1 MLAKSWGEMGND
13 RIRYLVFSKGR
24 WRWQPTNA
32 MREHGFKTIKLSKGG
47 PSFDA
52 NGYPAASIAD
62 KNRAVGLNADW
73 DAARL
78 GLPVQRP
85 ADALTK
91 YPSGSVGDG
100 YQRAMA
106 LRKAARVAAGKV
118 WTVEQE
124 KRDDW
129 PRAWRWLEPEF
140 GDCDPRTIEPEHFL
154 SINERTGEARG
165 LAAKV
170 EREVS
175 ITERHRTVKVWRSLW
190 KRMAA
195 MKYCDATADPSKAFA
210 NKAPDPRQAI
220 WARREVLKL
229 VQVAWRNGFYGLAA
243 CMAVAWDSMFS
254 PVDARTLTP
263 AQCGGDIDGLIF
275 SIGRAKTGKAAAGT
289 LTQWSQAILLAYLQN
304 FGADIIETSPLF
316 RTRGG
321 KPIGRKGETG
331 KWGGDHGGGAH
342 ILPAPYT
349 KNSLVND
356 FDKVRT
362 LAFGLD
368 EARQLSDMR
377 RSGAVEGDTGGST
390 VEDQSNK
397 MANTVKNN
405 ARLRKTYNPVNVP
418 SVRRFDEARAKGA
431 KILEQKPDKS
441 ISAPALEILLQ
452 KRKPAKSL
460 K

>member
-1 MLAKSWGEMGND
+1 MLGKSWGEMGND

-24 WRWQPTNA
+24 WRWQPTA
-32 MREHGFKTIKLSKGG
+32 AIREHGFKTIKLSKGG
-47 PSFDA
+47 PAFDA

-62 KNRAVGLNADW
+62 KSRAVALNAEW

-78 GLPVQRP
+78 GLPVEKH
-85 ADALTK
+85 AGASVK
-91 YPSGSVGDG
+91 YPTGSVGDG

-106 LRKAARVAAGKV
+106 LRKAARVAGGKA

-154 SINERTGEARG
+154 SIDRRTGEAKG
-165 LAAKV
+165 LAV
-170 EREVS
+170 RIEREVS
-175 ITERHRTVKVWRSLW
+175 ITERHRVIKVWRSLW
-190 KRMAA
+190 KRMSA
-195 MKYCDATADPSKAFA
+195 MKYCDAAADPAKAFM
-210 NKAPDPRQAI
+210 NGAPEPRQAI

-229 VQVAWRNGFYGLAA
+229 AQVAWRNDFRGLAA

-263 AQCGGDIDGLIF
+263 GQCKGDIGGLFF

-289 LTQWSQAILLAYLQN
+289 LTPWSQAILLEYVRT
-304 FGADIIETSPLF
+304 FGADILADAPIF
-316 RTRGG
+316 RTRGRMRQPG
-321 KPIGRKGETG
+321 KGG
-331 KWGGDHGGGAH
+331 KLWA
-342 ILPAPYT
+342 PRPYT

-356 FDKVRT
+356 FDIVRK
-362 LAFGLD
+362 LAFGKA
-368 EARQLSDMR
+368 ETRKLSDMR

-397 MANTVKNN
+397 MANTVNRN
-405 ARLRKTYNPVNVP
+405 ARLRKTYTPVNVP
-418 SVRRFDEARAKGA
+418 SIRRFDEARAIGA
-431 KILEQKPDKS
+431 KILEQKPDES
-441 ISAPALEILLQ
+441 ISGPVLEILLQ
-452 KRKPAKSL
+452 KRNSAKPL

>member
-1 MLAKSWGEMGND
+1 MGND

-24 WRWQPTNA
+24 WRWQPTAA

-47 PSFDA
+47 PSFGA
-52 NGYPAASIAD
+52 NGYPVASIVD
-62 KNRAVGLNADW
+62 KNRAVSLNAEW

-78 GLPVQRP
+78 GLPVEKP
-85 ADALTK
+85 AGASTK
-91 YPSGSVGDG
+91 YPTGSVGDG
-100 YQRAMA
+100 YHRAMA
-106 LRKAARVAAGKV
+106 LRKAARVTAGKV

-154 SINERTGEARG
+154 SINERTGEAKG

-175 ITERHRTVKVWRSLW
+175 VTERHRVIKVWRSLW
-190 KRMAA
+190 KRMSA
-195 MKYCDATADPSKAFA
+195 MKYCDGAADPSKAFT
-210 NKAPDPRQAI
+210 NEAPDPRQAI

-229 VQVAWRNGFYGLAA
+229 VQVAWRNDFRGLAA

-263 AQCGGDIDGLIF
+263 GQCKGDIGGLFF
-275 SIGRAKTGKAAAGT
+275 SVGRAKTGKAAAGT
-289 LTQWSQAILLAYLQN
+289 LTPWSQAILLEYVRT
-304 FGADIIETSPLF
+304 FGADILADAPIF
-316 RTRGG
+316 RTRGRMRRPG
-321 KPIGRKGETG
+321 KGG
-331 KWGGDHGGGAH
+331 KLWA
-342 ILPAPYT
+342 PRPYT

-356 FDKVRT
+356 FDIVRK
-362 LAFGLD
+362 LAFGVD
-368 EARQLSDMR
+368 ERRQLADMR

-397 MANTVKNN
+397 MANTVDRN

-418 SVRRFDEARAKGA
+418 SIRRFDEARAKGA
-431 KILEQKPDKS
+431 KTLEQKPDES
-441 ISAPALEILLQ
+441 ISSPVFEILLQ
-452 KRKPAKSL
+452 TRKSAKCL

>member
-52 NGYPAASIAD
+52 NGYPAASIPD
-62 KNRAVGLNADW
+62 KNRAVGLNAEW

-78 GLPVQRP
+78 GLPVEKP
-85 ADALTK
+85 AGASTK
-91 YPSGSVGDG
+91 YPTGSVGDG
-100 YQRAMA
+100 YHRAMA
-106 LRKAARVAAGKV
+106 LRKAARVTAGKV

-154 SINERTGEARG
+154 SIDERTGEAKG

-175 ITERHRTVKVWRSLW
+175 VTERHRVIKVWRSLW
-190 KRMAA
+190 KRMSA
-195 MKYCDATADPSKAFA
+195 MKYCDGAADPSKAFLNA
-210 NKAPDPRQAI
+210 APDPRQAI
-220 WARREVLKL
+220 WSRREVLKL
-229 VQVAWRNGFYGLAA
+229 VQVAWRNDFRGLAA

-254 PVDARTLTP
+254 PVDARSLTP
-263 AQCGGDIDGLIF
+263 GQCKGDIGGLFF
-275 SIGRAKTGKAAAGT
+275 SVGRAKTGKAAAGT
-289 LTQWSQAILLAYLQN
+289 LTPWSQAVLLEYVGT
-304 FGADIIETSPLF
+304 FGADILADAPIF

-321 KPIGRKGETG
+321 RPVSRVGATG
-331 KWGGDHGGGAH
+331 KWGGDHGGGTH
-342 ILPAPYT
+342 VLPKPYT

-356 FDKVRT
+356 FDKVRK
-362 LAFGLD
+362 LAFGLG
-368 EARQLSDMR
+368 ETRKLSDMR
-377 RSGAVEGDTGGST
+377 RSGAVEGDTGGGT

-397 MANTVKNN
+397 MANTVNRN
-405 ARLRKTYNPVNVP
+405 TRLRKTYNPVNVP
-418 SVRRFDEARAKGA
+418 SIRRFDEARAIGA
-431 KILEQKPDKS
+431 KILEQKPDES

-452 KRKPAKSL
+452 SKKSAKSL